1 MPCYMGAQDI
11 FHTYTGFIHLATDI
25 LTTARVLGAEERKE
39 NPQIR
44 EEALQMNRLRWF
56 IPVQQ
61 ETAGLAKNWPC
72 LRNLG
77 QHQTRNCDS
86 DASLESGSDSWV

>member
-25 LTTARVLGAEERKE
+25 LTTASVLGAEERKE

-44 EEALQMNRLRWF
+44 EEALQMNRLRWL

-61 ETAGLAKNWPC
+61 ETAGLAKKLALPK
-72 LRNLG
+72 
-77 QHQTRNCDS
+77 
-86 DASLESGSDSWV
+86 EPGSTSNQEL